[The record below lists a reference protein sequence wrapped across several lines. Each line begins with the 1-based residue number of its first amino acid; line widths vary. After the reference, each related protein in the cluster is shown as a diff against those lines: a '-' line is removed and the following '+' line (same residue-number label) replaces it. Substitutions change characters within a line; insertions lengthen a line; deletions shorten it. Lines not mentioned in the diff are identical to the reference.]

1 MRICVIGSS
10 NTDMVVK
17 SSRIPGPGE
26 TILGGQFLMNA
37 GGKGANQAVAASRLG
52 GEVMFVARLGN
63 DLFGREAKRHFLAE
77 KINTEFIALDD
88 TQPSGVALINVDERG
103 ENSIAVAPG
112 ANAGL
117 NEHHVDQA
125 LDAIGEPAIVL
136 LQLEIPVITV
146 EYAILKA
153 SKAGHRIILNPA
165 PAQQLSK
172 KVFPHLSIITP
183 NESEAAILTGISTAD
198 TPGIIASATT
208 LHQWGVETVI
218 VTLGK
223 KGAYVHG
230 ADRQVFIPAPP
241 VQSVDTTG
249 AGDCFN
255 GALAVAL
262 SEGLS
267 MEQAATFA
275 CAAASLSVGRM
286 GAQQAMPFR
295 HELN

>member
-17 SSRIPGPGE
+17 SSRIPNPGE

-52 GEVMFVARLGN
+52 GEVTLVARLGS
-63 DLFGREAKRHFLAE
+63 DLFGRETKRHFQSE
-77 KINTEFIALDD
+77 KINTEFVILDD
-88 TQPSGVALINVDERG
+88 ALPSGVALINVDEHG

-112 ANAGL
+112 ANGAL
-117 NEHHVDQA
+117 NERQVDLA
-125 LDAIGEPAIVL
+125 LGALSGPAIVL
-136 LQLEIPVITV
+136 LQLEIPVSTV
-146 EYAILKA
+146 EYAIRKA

-172 KVFPHLSIITP
+172 SIFPYISIITP
-183 NESEAAILTGISTAD
+183 NESEAATLTGLPTSD
-198 TPGIIASATT
+198 TEGIIASATT
-208 LHQWGVETVI
+208 LQQWGVETVI
-218 VTLGK
+218 LTLGD
-223 KGAYVHG
+223 KGAYVHS
-230 ADRQVFIPAPP
+230 ADKQVFIPTLN
-241 VQSVDTTG
+241 VQPVDTTG

-262 SEGLS
+262 SEGMSL
-267 MEQAATFA
+267 EKAASFA
-275 CAAASLSVGRM
+275 CAAATRSVSRM

-295 HELN
+295 HELI